1 MNNNKDSNFD
11 FKDLVD
17 QGGDVNDLLDQDNL
31 SDDPLANEV
40 VNNDDDD
47 TDIKF
52 GKNISKKKSSSRANK
67 KFTTIVV
74 IGVAVLFGVTFFII
88 FNLIFNRREPVEP
101 VSNELALDD
110 ERVVALYDRVKY
122 GARGPRYYKFV
133 SEPSVTEKNFT
144 NYEKFYYAL
153 SLTETSDFRE
163 TGTNNEA
170 GVVEYYISSAKI
182 QQYMQEFFGDGVKYV
197 TASSLNYTFDFVK
210 EDKNSGQLNYNADK
224 KRYTIYFTDKV
235 EDEAQN
241 IETIRV
247 YGELSSA
254 KLDGDKIV
262 IKEKVIFPKCN
273 KNASN
278 TYDCIIYRDYEN
290 TVKIDEAIGQDPNH
304 VFKPS
309 DYESANVVTYTF
321 KPNARGSYSFESS
334 KLTY

>member
-1 MNNNKDSNFD
+1 MNNDNKESNFD
-11 FKDLVD
+11 FKNLVD
-17 QGGDVNDLLDQDNL
+17 QGGDVNDLLDQDNVD
-31 SDDPLANEV
+31 DDPLANEV
-40 VNNDDDD
+40 VNNNSDD
-47 TDIKF
+47 DIKF
-52 GKNISKKKSSSRANK
+52 EKKISKKKSTSRANK

-74 IGVAVLFGVTFFII
+74 VGVAVLFGLTFFII
-88 FNLIFNRREPVEP
+88 FNLIFNRKEPEQP
-101 VSNELALDD
+101 VSNDLALDN
-110 ERVVALYDRVKY
+110 ETVVALYDRVKF
-122 GARGPRYYKFV
+122 GTRGTRYYKFV
-133 SEPSVTEKNFT
+133 SEPSVTVKNFT

-153 SLTETSDFRE
+153 SLAETGDFRE

-170 GVVEYYISSAKI
+170 GSVEYYISGTKV

-197 TASSLNYTFDFVK
+197 TATQLNYTFDFVK
-210 EDKNSGQLNYNADK
+210 EDKNTGQLKYNADK

-235 EDEAQN
+235 ENDPQN
-241 IETIRV
+241 IETIKV

-254 KLDGDKIV
+254 KTDGDKIV
-262 IKEKVIFPKCN
+262 IKEKVVFPKCS

-304 VFKPS
+304 VFKAS

-321 KPNARGSYSFESS
+321 APNARGSYSFESS

>member
-1 MNNNKDSNFD
+1 MSNNKESNFD
-11 FKDLVD
+11 FKNLVD
-17 QGGDVNDLLDQDNL
+17 QGGDVNDLLEQDNFT
-31 SDDPLANEV
+31 DDTLTNEV
-40 VNNDDDD
+40 VNNNNNDDDLA
-47 TDIKF
+47 F
-52 GKNISKKKSSSRANK
+52 GKNIAKKKSSRANR

-74 IGVAVLFGVTFFII
+74 VGVALLFGVTFFII
-88 FNLIFNRREPVEP
+88 FTLIFNRKEPEQP
-101 VSNELALDD
+101 VSNDLSLDD

-122 GARGPRYYKFV
+122 GTTGQRYHKFV

-153 SLTETSDFRE
+153 SLTDTSDFRE

-170 GVVEYYISSAKI
+170 GAVEYYISGNKV
-182 QQYMQEFFGDGVKYV
+182 QQYMQEYFGDGVKYV
-197 TASSLNYTFDFVK
+197 TATSLNYTFDFVK

>member
-11 FKDLVD
+11 FKNLVD
-17 QGGDVNDLLDQDNL
+17 QGGDVNDLLDQENYA
-31 SDDPLANEV
+31 DDPLANDV
-40 VNNDDDD
+40 VNNNDDDN
-47 TDIKF
+47 DIKF

-88 FNLIFNRREPVEP
+88 FNLIFNRKEPVEP

-153 SLTETSDFRE
+153 SLTETNDFRE

-170 GVVEYYISSAKI
+170 GVVEYYISSAKV

-197 TASSLNYTFDFVK
+197 TATSLNYTFDFVK
-210 EDKNSGQLNYNADK
+210 GDKNTGQLKYNADK
-224 KRYTIYFTDKV
+224 KRYTIYFTDNL
-235 EDEAQN
+235 ENEPQN
-241 IETIRV
+241 IENTKV

-254 KLDGDKIV
+254 KTDGDKII
-262 IKEKVIFPKCN
+262 IKEKVIFPKCS

-309 DYESANVVTYTF
+309 EYESANVVTYTF

>member
-1 MNNNKDSNFD
+1 MNNNKESNFD

-31 SDDPLANEV
+31 SDDPLANDV
-40 VNNDDDD
+40 VNNEDD

-52 GKNISKKKSSSRANK
+52 GKNISKKRSSSRANK

-88 FNLIFNRREPVEP
+88 FNLIFNRKEPVEP

-153 SLTETSDFRE
+153 SLTETNDFRE

-170 GVVEYYISSAKI
+170 GIVEYYISGNGSP
-182 QQYMQEFFGDGVKYV
+182 
-197 TASSLNYTFDFVK
+197 
-210 EDKNSGQLNYNADK
+210 
-224 KRYTIYFTDKV
+224 
-235 EDEAQN
+235 
-241 IETIRV
+241 
-247 YGELSSA
+247 
-254 KLDGDKIV
+254 V
-262 IKEKVIFPKCN
+262 I
-273 KNASN
+273 
-278 TYDCIIYRDYEN
+278 
-290 TVKIDEAIGQDPNH
+290 
-304 VFKPS
+304 
-309 DYESANVVTYTF
+309 
-321 KPNARGSYSFESS
+321 AR
-334 KLTY
+334 